1 MMEII
6 FLNDGD
12 YFLSTSDLAVYA
24 TNIGRLIW
32 VLPTQL
38 RSSYE
43 ISQLA
48 RRRTCARASD
58 YNRLRT
64 LILSIRLNP
73 QRMTIS
79 RLSDQLGIKVIAVVD
94 AGGSEKV
101 KAPLKPRDQQCI
113 MVLLAEAVPP
123 GAASTAVVVY
133 FASNGISRICH
144 SSFDMEAVAGVSALD
159 VSLNIRRG
167 VGEFLFGV
175 CPSFRAALLLRRVP
189 SGILPSACRF
199 CEMLRGSSCIRR
211 LSLRSRDI
219 SERP

>member
-1 MMEII
+1 DELASLQAALSDAGIKVGTLVMCAGRSVEFCGITYSENDSGVEYDQNTYIQNKLTVPEKLKKNSENIEIE
-6 FLNDGD
+6 NDGD

-113 MVLLAEAVPP
+113 MVLLAEAV
-123 GAASTAVVVY
+123 
-133 FASNGISRICH
+133 
-144 SSFDMEAVAGVSALD
+144 
-159 VSLNIRRG
+159 
-167 VGEFLFGV
+167 
-175 CPSFRAALLLRRVP
+175 
-189 SGILPSACRF
+189 
-199 CEMLRGSSCIRR
+199 
-211 LSLRSRDI
+211 
-219 SERP
+219 